1 MRNINKIAKTL
12 LIIYILF
19 ISLFALDVFEEGF
32 SFNALKGFII
42 HLIPTFII
50 ILAGIIA
57 WKNQKE
63 GGMILILLGIIFSI
77 FFHVNISSFLIISLP
92 LIIIGSLF
100 LWKKN

>member
-1 MRNINKIAKTL
+1 MNKINKLAKTL
-12 LIIYILF
+12 LIIYVLF
-19 ISLFALDVFEEGF
+19 ISLFALDVFDGQPLSTALIGF
-32 SFNALKGFII
+32 FM
-42 HLIPTFII
+42 HLIPSFIV

-57 WKNQKE
+57 WRNAKA

-92 LIIIGSLF
+92 LIIIGALF